1 VDQPREVLD
10 WTKVD
15 RALLRSLLDGTPEML
30 QIETPAQLDAYTK
43 TIVSHM
49 SIATE
54 AAMAKRLTIT
64 GRSRMSWPEGQ
75 TTAVGSHETT
85 TGNKNRARGRNL
97 MMPDLQEK
105 EKRCRKILGDR
116 RKKGFQDY
124 LDEIIDNPARLWRAC
139 KIPKNRENPRLAHIA
154 AMSYPRVVPRIA

>member
-1 VDQPREVLD
+1 
-10 WTKVD
+10 
-15 RALLRSLLDGTPEML
+15 
-30 QIETPAQLDAYTK
+30 
-43 TIVSHM
+43 M

-54 AAMAKRLTIT
+54 AAMGKRLTTT
-64 GRSRMSWPEGQ
+64 GRSRKSWPEGVTQ
-75 TTAVGSHETT
+75 LRWEVMRQQQAIR
-85 TGNKNRARGRNL
+85 NRARGRDL